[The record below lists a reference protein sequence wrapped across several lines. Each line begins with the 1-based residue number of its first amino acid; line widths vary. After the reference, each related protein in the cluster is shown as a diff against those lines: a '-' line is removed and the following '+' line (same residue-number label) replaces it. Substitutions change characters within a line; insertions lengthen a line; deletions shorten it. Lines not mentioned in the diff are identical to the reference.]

1 MEPDH
6 KELLIGLIGSTYGEL
21 KRLDDSII
29 GSSSTL
35 ARRSDQVK
43 SEMMNVVKGI
53 PSRPDVPIL
62 QAIHQQ
68 PPVAVPVIQ
77 QPQPQVPQPAPASQP
92 TYIPQQAVAIPEVA
106 SPKVDDGQLEFDLN
120 RKTRYEDIVAEI
132 DRLYNKIT
140 KLEDKI
146 DNLTLVVSEQKK
158 KVG

>member
-1 MEPDH
+1 MEHDH

-43 SEMMNVVKGI
+43 NEMMNVVKGI
-53 PSRPDVPIL
+53 PARPDVPIL
-62 QAIHQQ
+62 QAMQQQ
-68 PPVAVPVIQ
+68 PPQGVPTNVPVVPQMPPPQQMAPVIQ
-77 QPQPQVPQPAPASQP
+77 QQFVQVAPP
-92 TYIPQQAVAIPEVA
+92 P
-106 SPKVDDGQLEFDLN
+106 PKVDDGQLEFDLN
-120 RKTRYEDIVAEI
+120 KKTRYEDIVTEI
-132 DRLYNKIT
+132 DRLYNKLN

-146 DNLTLVVSEQKK
+146 DKLTQIVSEEKK